1 MLKQVGY
8 NTNLAA
14 EFYVLSVL
22 HRLGLSASL
31 TLGNRKAIDIIVET
45 EDRTVTIDVKGMASR
60 TNWPI
65 DNFKSKDRSNH
76 YLALV
81 SFNNKI
87 HDPSVLP
94 TVYLVPAKDIPKFFY
109 FNPKG
114 TRQTI
119 QFSTMRA
126 QGSQYH
132 EAWLSL
138 ANAPPVSRSRKVVAG
153 APSDA

>member
-1 MLKQVGY
+1 MPKQVGY

-22 HRLGLSASL
+22 HRVGLSASL
-31 TLGNRKAIDIIVET
+31 TLGNRKAIDIVVET
-45 EDRTVTIDVKGMASR
+45 DDRTITIDVKGMASR
-60 TNWPI
+60 TNWPL
-65 DNFKSKDRSNH
+65 DNFKSKDRGNH
-76 YLALV
+76 YIALV

-87 HDPSVLP
+87 QDPSVLP

-119 QFSTMRA
+119 QFSTMRN
-126 QGSQYH
+126 QGSRYL
-132 EAWLSL
+132 EAWSSL
-138 ANAPPVSRSRKVVAG
+138 AKPPRATCPRKVAKGVAK
-153 APSDA
+153 